1 MKKGVYQLAA
11 IPRLTRGVPAIRS
24 VGWMPDHIYYHTGGR
39 IDEMFLCFCLRE
51 EEPGE
56 CRSIVN
62 GLLQEDVPP
71 APRVSAVWPGCVIT
85 TLKAVRHDELFFSY
99 PPETASFWRAFFP
112 EGKLRFRRG
121 GRFEQLLEEFFER
134 MSHLH
139 EPGQADALDCL
150 VLQLLLEV
158 RIEERRESESREEQI
173 IRGIASRLT
182 GRFQEQVSIPELIE
196 GSGLSVRTFY
206 RLWKRCFPDSPIV
219 MLQEKRMA
227 AAEHLLATSPLRIKE
242 ISELCG
248 FSTPLYFYQS
258 FRRKHGCSP
267 AEFRRKNR

>member
-1 MKKGVYQLAA
+1 MKKGIYQLAP
-11 IPRLTRGVPAIRS
+11 IPRLTRGIPAIRS

-39 IDEMFLCFCLRE
+39 ISEMFLCFSLR

-56 CRSIVN
+56 HRSIVD
-62 GLLQEDVPP
+62 GVLREETLP
-71 APRVSAVWPGCVIT
+71 APRVSTVWPGSVIT

-99 PPETASFWRAFFP
+99 PPESEAFWRAFFP
-112 EGKLRFRRG
+112 EGKFRFRRTDP
-121 GRFEQLLEEFFER
+121 FERLLEELFER
-134 MSHLH
+134 MNNLH

-150 VLQLLLEV
+150 VPRLLLEA
-158 RIEERRESESREEQI
+158 RIEARRESESREEQI

-182 GRFQEQVSIPELIE
+182 GRFQEQVSIPELLE

-206 RLWKRCFPDSPIV
+206 RLWKRYYPDSPGE

-227 AAEHLLATSPLRIKE
+227 AAEHLLATSRLRIKE
-242 ISELCG
+242 IAELCG

-267 AEFRRKNR
+267 AEFRRNR